1 MSFSCLFHIS
11 ISALNCASRNAIRV
25 YDRLLC
31 LLPSIY
37 GKCTTRSVLWV
48 WVCCCFIFPL
58 QAQRS
63 NLGFQIKAVF
73 SVWYDCLLVR
83 MLSAIKALTKVNEV
97 RSLTHILRT
106 VQGITCCTCMHS
118 RVICSVTSIRQ
129 QKTGCLVPYH
139 LQVFC

>member
-1 MSFSCLFHIS
+1 MSFPCLFHIS

-37 GKCTTRSVLWV
+37 GKCTTRGVL

-58 QAQRS
+58 QSQRS
-63 NLGFQIKAVF
+63 NLDFQIKAVF

-97 RSLTHILRT
+97 HSLTHILKY
-106 VQGITCCTCMHS
+106 VQFKALPAVHVCAAGLYVLSHQFVS
-118 RVICSVTSIRQ
+118 KKQAV
-129 QKTGCLVPYH
+129 
-139 LQVFC
+139 